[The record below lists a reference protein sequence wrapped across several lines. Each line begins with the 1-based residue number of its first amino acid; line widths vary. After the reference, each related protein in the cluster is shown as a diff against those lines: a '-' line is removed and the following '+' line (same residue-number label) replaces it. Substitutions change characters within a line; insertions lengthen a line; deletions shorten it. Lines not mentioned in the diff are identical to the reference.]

1 MFIIQHLFFFF
12 FVRRK
17 KKKKKKKKGPADDM
31 LSKQASRVVEWPAR
45 FVVPERE
52 KTGEKRI

>member
-1 MFIIQHLFFFF
+1 MFIIQHLFFF